1 MNAPGKTVGTGVGA
15 TGAALYA
22 TDLTALSL
30 YWTGGEALPA
40 HVLEATTSL
49 LNGFWAGV
57 LLVAGLW
64 AGHVWNKANARWGDQ
79 STASV

>member
-40 HVLEATTSL
+40 HVLEATTRDRKS
-49 LNGFWAGV
+49 
-57 LLVAGLW
+57 
-64 AGHVWNKANARWGDQ
+64 HV
-79 STASV
+79 